1 MNLQLPQDVQDLA
14 VGRNLFTVAVDFCT
28 ESFTVSGP
36 TISHISAFNT
46 GKPVKRGFF
55 DMSKYFSR
63 NCLSATAAVLWLLV
77 LTGCGQQ
84 GDSSGQASQIAETV
98 TVAQDTGFRRI
109 NAENPA
115 DPLATQIF
123 ELDNGLQVYLTENHE
138 EPRFYAEIAVR
149 AGSKHDPANAT
160 GLAHY
165 LEHLLFKG
173 NQRLGTL
180 NYEAEAPYIA
190 QIVDLYEQHFNT
202 VDEGQRA
209 EIYAEINRVAQL
221 AAEYAIPNEID
232 KVYNSMGAGGL
243 NAHTSYEE
251 TVYKVGL
258 PSNRLEQ
265 WADIE
270 SDRFIDPVF
279 RLFHTELETVYE
291 ELNRSLD
298 NRDRVILYATDE
310 LLYKLHPY
318 GQQPTIGK
326 PEHLKNPSLV
336 YIQEYYDTYYV
347 PNNMAIFI
355 SGDIDV
361 DSTIQLI
368 SDRFGDWEPGE
379 VPQVGPWTEEPLQG
393 AERRTV
399 YYPGEEQVQLAFRTA
414 PNGSEDSEALMMLD
428 MILDNNTAGLINLN
442 LNQAQRVQGAGSYP
456 RFLNDY
462 GSQQLWGVPK
472 ASQTLEEV
480 EALLLEQLALIKS
493 GDFEDWIIPA
503 IVNDF
508 KKSQK
513 ASLESNTARVTMM
526 RQAFLSYADWDHHIA
541 ELERLNQVT
550 KQDVIE
556 VANRY
561 FGDDYVAV
569 YRQDGQNTI
578 PPVVK
583 PQIDPVSIDPTRQ
596 SQFAADILAMDVDAI
611 EPSFVQAD
619 RDYRVIE
626 FAEGVPL
633 YYSPNP
639 LNDLFSFSISVEVGT
654 ESDEKLSLAAAVMD
668 KAGTSTLSNEDL
680 QKEWYRMGS
689 EFRFSAGENQSSISI
704 SGLDEQFTPTLDLML
719 ELIRN
724 PVAEEQTLEE
734 LKGIILKS
742 REDQKES
749 PQAIARALYLFNRYG
764 NESPMLESMTADEIR
779 ATTLTELLDLPSDLL
794 NYRHT
799 IAYTG
804 SMPLEELVSVL
815 REHHPIETALRDTP
829 PYRFRTTR
837 EIDQTEIYIV
847 DRETAQAQVRIEFP
861 DGTYAEDQSLI
872 SSIYNNYFGSGMSSV
887 VFQEL
892 REARALAYSAA
903 ASYSQG
909 GRENAENLMLGAIG
923 AQTDK
928 TVDAVSAFV
937 DLIDNMPVSNERFDE
952 SVNSLM
958 NRYRTSKLSF
968 REVIGAVRSWERLG
982 LEGDPRQARF
992 QQLQTVTMEDLL
1004 EFQQD
1009 RIKDRPKLI
1018 SIVGDTSVIDSD
1030 ALSQFGTVREV
1041 QVDDIFVD

>member
-1 MNLQLPQDVQDLA
+1 MTK
-14 VGRNLFTVAVDFCT
+14 F
-28 ESFTVSGP
+28 
-36 TISHISAFNT
+36 
-46 GKPVKRGFF
+46 
-55 DMSKYFSR
+55 
-63 NCLSATAAVLWLLV
+63 LSANYLAHSAVALLMLALAA
-77 LTGCGQQ
+77 CGQQ
-84 GDSSGQASQIAETV
+84 GEPTGQV
-98 TVAQDTGFRRI
+98 TEPAPAAVEAGFHSL
-109 NAENPA
+109 NTPNPE
-115 DPLATQIF
+115 DPLGTHIY

-149 AGSKHDPANAT
+149 AGSKHDPASAT

-173 NQRLGTL
+173 NQRMGTL
-180 NYEAEAPYIA
+180 DYQAEAPYLE
-190 QIVDLYEQHFNT
+190 QIVDLYEQHFNST
-202 VDEGQRA
+202 DEAERA
-209 EIYAEINRVAQL
+209 EIYSEINRVAQL
-221 AAEYAIPNEID
+221 ASQYAIPNEID

-265 WADIE
+265 WAAIE
-270 SDRFIDPVF
+270 SDRFIEPVF

-310 LLYKLHPY
+310 LLYKRHPY
-318 GQQPTIGK
+318 GQQPTIGTS
-326 PEHLKNPSLV
+326 EHLKNPSLV

-355 SGDIDV
+355 SGDIDTEE
-361 DSTIQLI
+361 TIQLI
-368 SDRFGDWEPGE
+368 SDKFGHWERKD
-379 VPQVGPWTEEPLQG
+379 VPDVGPWVEQPLQG

-414 PNGSEDSEALMMLD
+414 ANGSEDAEALMMLD
-428 MILDNNTAGLINLN
+428 MILDNSTAGLINLN
-442 LNQAQRVQGAGSYP
+442 LNQAQEVQGAGSYP

-472 ASQTLEEV
+472 AGQTLEEV
-480 EALLLEQLALIKS
+480 EALLLEQLALIKA

-513 ASLESNTARVTMM
+513 ASLESNTARVTLM
-526 RQAFLSYADWDHHIA
+526 RQAFLTYSDWDHHIG
-541 ELERLNQVT
+541 EIRRLEQVT

-561 FGDDYVAV
+561 FGDNYVAV
-569 YRQDGQNTI
+569 YREDGQHNI
-578 PPVVK
+578 PPVEK

-596 SQFAADILAMDVDAI
+596 SQFAANILAMEVDSI
-611 EPSFVQAD
+611 EPTFVEAD
-619 RDYRVIE
+619 TDYRVIE

-654 ESDEKLSLAAAVMD
+654 ESNEKLSLAAAIMD

-689 EFRFSAGENQSSISI
+689 DFRFGAGENQSSISI
-704 SGLDEQFTPTLDLML
+704 SGLDEQFAPTLDLML
-719 ELIRN
+719 DLVRN
-724 PVAEEQTLEE
+724 PVADEPTLEE

-764 NESPMLESMTADEIR
+764 DESPMLESMTSDEISN
-779 ATTLTELLDLPSDLL
+779 TSLDELLDLPGDLL
-794 NYRHT
+794 NYKHT

-804 SMPLEELVSVL
+804 SMPLEDLVAVL
-815 REHHPIETALRDTP
+815 REHHPISESLQDTP
-829 PYRFRTTR
+829 PYRFRTAR
-837 EIDQTEIYIV
+837 EFDETEIYIV
-847 DRETAQAQVRIEFP
+847 NKETAQAQVRIEYP
-861 DGTYAEDQSLI
+861 DGTFSEDLSLV

-903 ASYSQG
+903 ASYAQG

-923 AQTDK
+923 SQTDK

-937 DLIDNMPVSNERFDE
+937 DLIDNMPESTERFDE
-952 SVNSLM
+952 SVSSLL

-982 LEGDPRQARF
+982 LEGDPRRARY
-992 QQLQTVTMEDLL
+992 QQLQQVTMDDLL
-1004 EFQQD
+1004 AFQ
-1009 RIKDRPKLI
+1009 RERVKDRPKLI
-1018 SIVGDTSVIDSD
+1018 SIVGDTSVIDTE
-1030 ALSQFGTVREV
+1030 ALSQFGSVREV